1 MEQIIK
7 IDSAGEIN
15 LPQDIV
21 ASLVPHKEDR
31 LMVTSGPDAIVIKK
45 ISAGTLEERFRSL
58 AGRVDRQF
66 EERNVTAAEEFNGTL
81 GCFLGAFKLPGK
93 V

>member
-1 MEQIIK
+1 MEHIIK

-21 ASLVPHKEDR
+21 ACLDLHEEDR

-45 ISAGTLEERFRSL
+45 ISAGTLEDRFRNL
-58 AGRVDRQF
+58 AARVGRQF
-66 EERNVTAAEEFNGTL
+66 EERNVTEADVDEAVA
-81 GCFLGAFKLPGK
+81 CSRK
-93 V
+93 

>member
-7 IDSAGEIN
+7 IDSAGGVN

-21 ASLVPHKEDR
+21 ASLDLHEEDR

-58 AGRVDRQF
+58 AERVGRQF
-66 EERNVTAAEEFNGTL
+66 EGRNVTEADVDEAV
-81 GCFLGAFKLPGK
+81 AWSRK
-93 V
+93 

>member
-15 LPQDIV
+15 LPQGIV
-21 ASLVPHKEDR
+21 DSLDLHEEDR

-45 ISAGTLEERFRSL
+45 ISAGTLEDRFRNL
-58 AGRVDRQF
+58 ATRVGRQF
-66 EERNVTAAEEFNGTL
+66 EEKNVTEADVEE
-81 GCFLGAFKLPGK
+81 AVAWSRK
-93 V
+93 

>member
-21 ASLVPHKEDR
+21 ASLVLHEEDR

-58 AGRVDRQF
+58 AERVGRQF
-66 EERNVTAAEEFNGTL
+66 EERNVTEANVDEAV
-81 GCFLGAFKLPGK
+81 AWSRK
-93 V
+93 

>member
-15 LPQDIV
+15 LPQGIV
-21 ASLVPHKEDR
+21 ASLDLHEEDR

-45 ISAGTLEERFRSL
+45 ISAGTLEGRFRNL
-58 AGRVDRQF
+58 AARVGRQF
-66 EERNVTAAEEFNGTL
+66 EERNVAEADVDE
-81 GCFLGAFKLPGK
+81 AVAWSRK
-93 V
+93 

>member
-21 ASLVPHKEDR
+21 ASLVLHEEDR

-58 AGRVDRQF
+58 TQRVGRQF
-66 EERNVTAAEEFNGTL
+66 EERNVTEADVDKAV
-81 GCFLGAFKLPGK
+81 AWSRK
-93 V
+93 

>member
-15 LPQDIV
+15 LPQGLD
-21 ASLVPHKEDR
+21 LHEEDR

-58 AGRVDRQF
+58 AERVGRQF
-66 EERNVTAAEEFNGTL
+66 EGRNVTEVDVDEAVAWSR
-81 GCFLGAFKLPGK
+81 K
-93 V
+93 

>member
-15 LPQDIV
+15 LPQGIV
-21 ASLVPHKEDR
+21 DSLDLHEEDR
-31 LMVTSGPDAIVIKK
+31 LIVTSGPDAIVIKK

-58 AGRVDRQF
+58 AERVGRQF
-66 EERNVTAAEEFNGTL
+66 EERNVTEADVDEAV
-81 GCFLGAFKLPGK
+81 AWSRK
-93 V
+93 

>member
-21 ASLVPHKEDR
+21 ASLVLHEEDR
-31 LMVTSGPDAIVIKK
+31 FMVTSGPDAIVIKK

-58 AGRVDRQF
+58 AERVGRQF
-66 EERNVTAAEEFNGTL
+66 EGRNVTEVAVDEAV
-81 GCFLGAFKLPGK
+81 AWSRK
-93 V
+93 

>member
-21 ASLVPHKEDR
+21 AGLVLHEEDR
-31 LMVTSGPDAIVIKK
+31 LMVTSSPDAIVIKK

-58 AGRVDRQF
+58 AERVGRQF
-66 EERNVTAAEEFNGTL
+66 EERNVTEADVDEAV
-81 GCFLGAFKLPGK
+81 AWSRK
-93 V
+93 

>member
-21 ASLVPHKEDR
+21 ASLVLHEEDR

-58 AGRVDRQF
+58 AERVCRQF
-66 EERNVTAAEEFNGTL
+66 EGRNVTEVAVDEAV
-81 GCFLGAFKLPGK
+81 AWSRK
-93 V
+93 

>member
-21 ASLVPHKEDR
+21 ASLVLHEEDR

-45 ISAGTLEERFRSL
+45 ISAGTLEDRFRSL
-58 AGRVDRQF
+58 AERVGRQF
-66 EERNVTAAEEFNGTL
+66 EARNVTEVDVDEAVAWSR
-81 GCFLGAFKLPGK
+81 K
-93 V
+93 